1 MNKGKTFSHMAHVL
15 QYTLNLCLLYK
26 REKANERVFLS
37 LARLLAV
44 LETFFLTLTLII
56 SFMNV
61 ASYLAKCI
69 TWLKVEPGKERFFQE
84 SRKCCEVLMLL
95 CYGNSILTFLK
106 VSKYKNWRLMYI
118 SATTRIWSSYWKRVL
133 NTSLFIVCLII
144 KVKSCSSSKK
154 FLCRK

>member
-1 MNKGKTFSHMAHVL
+1 MAHAL

-69 TWLKVEPGKERFFQE
+69 TWLKVEPGKESFF
-84 SRKCCEVLMLL
+84 KKA
-95 CYGNSILTFLK
+95 GN
-106 VSKYKNWRLMYI
+106 
-118 SATTRIWSSYWKRVL
+118 A
-133 NTSLFIVCLII
+133 
-144 KVKSCSSSKK
+144 VK
-154 FLCRK
+154 F